1 MIIIRNPVR
10 DAVERVGG
18 PTKASNL
25 LSVSNGTVYAWIKAR
40 RVANIDLARKLAQFA
55 KMDVQELRPAP

>member
-25 LSVSNGTVYAWIKAR
+25 LNVSNGTIHAWIKAR
-40 RVANIDLARKLAQFA
+40 RVADIDLAKRLAQFA
-55 KMDVQELRPAP
+55 KMDVQEIRPAP